1 MVNGADKMY
10 AIEVE
15 NLQFGYKEKIID
27 DISFKIEEG
36 KFVSLIGPNGSGKS
50 TIIKLLNHLYSPW
63 KGKILIDNEDIN
75 NFSKKELAR
84 KISLVPQNTIVDFD
98 FTVEDIVLMGRYPHK
113 KRFERYDER
122 DYDIVY
128 EALKAT
134 NTFHIKDRY
143 VTEISGG
150 ERQRVIIAKALAQET
165 PILLLD
171 EPTSHL
177 DINHQMEVL
186 NLLSRLNEEKKTTI
200 IIAIHD
206 INLALRY
213 SDEIIILDSGK
224 IIDNGKPEK
233 VITEENMMKVYSIK
247 VAIERN
253 KYTNSLS
260 ITPISN

>member
-1 MVNGADKMY
+1 MF

-50 TIIKLLNHLYSPW
+50 TIIKLLSHLYPPW
-63 KGKILIDNEDIN
+63 KGKILIGNEDIN
-75 NFSKKELAR
+75 SLSKKELAR
-84 KISLVPQNTIVDFD
+84 KVSLVPQNTLIDYE
-98 FTVEDIVLMGRYPHK
+98 FTVEDIVLMGRYPYK
-113 KRFERYDER
+113 KRFEKYDEK
-122 DYDIVY
+122 DYEIVH

-134 NTFHIKDRY
+134 NTLHLKDKY
-143 VTEISGG
+143 ITEISGG

-165 PILLLD
+165 PIILLD

-177 DINHQMEVL
+177 DINHQMEIL
-186 NLLSRLNEEKKTTI
+186 NLLRRLNKEKKTTI

-206 INLALRY
+206 INLASRY
-213 SDEIIILDSGK
+213 SDEIIIIGSGK
-224 IIDNGKPEK
+224 IIDNGIPEK
-233 VITEENMMKVYSIK
+233 VITKENMEKVYGIN
-247 VAIERN
+247 VAIEIN
-253 KYTNSLS
+253 KHTKSLS